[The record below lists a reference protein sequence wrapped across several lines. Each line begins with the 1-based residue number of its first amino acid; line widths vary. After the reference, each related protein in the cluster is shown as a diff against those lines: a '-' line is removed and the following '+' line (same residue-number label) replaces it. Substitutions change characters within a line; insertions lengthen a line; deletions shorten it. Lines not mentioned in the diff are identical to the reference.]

1 MDPAGRGPTL
11 SRRSVVLAAAGMT
24 VLAGFA
30 RSPTAS
36 PATAVA
42 GPAVDATGRSEAG
55 LVRWPGRS
63 APSARLL
70 SAGPSI
76 GSRATTALA
85 TAHDANSGRPLHR
98 GVESYVS
105 AASRELVLSIDDG
118 PSEPY
123 THEILTILRRYD
135 VRATFCMVGSN
146 VAAHRDVAKAVAAGG
161 HQLANHTWSHAW
173 LPHLSHRAMV
183 REIERAQAELDR
195 VTDGTVPTVFR
206 APFGAWS
213 SAILDLCWQ
222 HQMRAV
228 GWSID
233 PRDWAKPPAH
243 QIVSDVL
250 AHAAPGRIIL
260 DHDGGGNRSHTV
272 EALRVYLPRLL
283 HQGYRFVLP

>member
-1 MDPAGRGPTL
+1 MEPAGHGPTL

-24 VLAGFA
+24 VLAAFA
-30 RSPTAS
+30 RTP
-36 PATAVA
+36 PANPAMV
-42 GPAVDATGRSEAG
+42 PAVDATGRSGAG
-55 LVRWPGRS
+55 HVRWPGS
-63 APSARLL
+63 SGSSARFP
-70 SAGPSI
+70 AT
-76 GSRATTALA
+76 GSNGARAA
-85 TAHDANSGRPLHR
+85 TAVATVREATSGRALRR

-123 THEILTILRRYD
+123 TEQILTILRRYD

-146 VAAHRDVAKAVAAGG
+146 VAAHRDIAKAVAADG

-173 LPHLSHRAMV
+173 LPHLTHRGMV
-183 REIERAQAELDR
+183 REIERAQVELDR

-213 SAILDLCWQ
+213 PAILDLCWQ
-222 HQMRAV
+222 HRMRAV

-243 QIVSDVL
+243 QIVANVL

-272 EALRVYLPRLL
+272 EALRIYLPRLL
-283 HQGYRFVLP
+283 HLGYRFVLP